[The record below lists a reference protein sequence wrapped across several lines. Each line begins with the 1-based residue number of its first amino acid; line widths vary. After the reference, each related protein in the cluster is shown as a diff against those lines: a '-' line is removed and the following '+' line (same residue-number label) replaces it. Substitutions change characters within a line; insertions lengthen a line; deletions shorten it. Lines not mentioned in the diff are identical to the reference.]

1 MKRIALLV
9 VYLGEIPNYIHLFL
23 KSCEYQKNI
32 DFFLKKHLHFPESC
46 VIITKLWHDSDETR
60 GCCL

>member
-23 KSCEYQKNI
+23 SCEYQKNI
-32 DFFLKKHLHFPESC
+32 DFFFFTNWDWSIPPQ
-46 VIITKLWHDSDETR
+46 
-60 GCCL
+60 

>member
-32 DFFLKKHLHFPESC
+32 DFFFFTNWNWSILPPPPQKNS
-46 VIITKLWHDSDETR
+46 
-60 GCCL
+60 